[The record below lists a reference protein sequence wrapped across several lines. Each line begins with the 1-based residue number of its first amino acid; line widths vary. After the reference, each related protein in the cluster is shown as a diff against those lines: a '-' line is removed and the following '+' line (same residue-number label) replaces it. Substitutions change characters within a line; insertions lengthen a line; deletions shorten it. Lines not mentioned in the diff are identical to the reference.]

1 MKQKIYI
8 AALLAGMLALVGCG
22 GGNSTGGQPPGG
34 NPPDPAALNAAITAV
49 LALDGSDDETTADI
63 TTAISTFEDADTA
76 YDGDDPD
83 NLAEA
88 KRLVAALKEIVKD
101 RDDAVT
107 AGNTATSFLTVLNDL
122 RTTTDSLETLSG
134 GATATGSALK
144 KATDAGKKTT
154 AIKAHGSSSNVMA
167 YAQMVL
173 DAKSD
178 LEDAIEAVEE
188 DHGAA
193 KTRLASLTSGSSD
206 HALLDGAIKKADA
219 AVKAAKALLQ
229 DSEGQQLGAL
239 ELEVRKYE
247 GKGKT
252 PKEQAEAV
260 AKSIHTAMIALDGE
274 AAGTDVWTL
283 PTTEDGLTGTSGT
296 ALNTQTKD
304 KNAFATGNSN
314 PDALTLTQIFGSEKN
329 EAGDIKFSLNGVTTS
344 LVNNVDDAG
353 TADTDAIGFVT
364 GEGTTTNNG
373 ISTRN
378 AGTTADQHVTY
389 LGIQGGLYCYDAA
402 CSAPGTTFGAG
413 WHFVPSETDNRYERK
428 SDGDYMQAQY
438 VEWGMWITGTN
449 TVNGYI
455 GKGLGSAV
463 LRTTVGTGA
472 GEVSFTRG
480 ASSVTTDVRATYSG
494 AAVGLSATQKGTGA
508 AATHASG
515 HFIADVEL
523 KAVFGA
529 AVGDAKLNGEI
540 DNFRDAAGNG
550 GSHVNT
556 AWSLDLVERTGWATP
571 ANGTFE
577 NDINGG
583 WTAQG
588 YATGTGTKYQ
598 PDGIFGRFN
607 AEFSD
612 GAAAGVYHAEKD

>member
-8 AALLAGMLALVGCG
+8 AALLAGMLALAGCG
-22 GGNSTGGQPPGG
+22 GGNSTNPGSPG
-34 NPPDPAALNAAITAV
+34 DSPPDPAALNAAITAV

-173 DAKSD
+173 DAKSE

-188 DHGAA
+188 DHEAA
-193 KTRLASLTSGSSD
+193 ETRLASLTSGSSD

-219 AVKAAKALLQ
+219 AIKAAKALLQ

-260 AKSIHTAMIALDGE
+260 AKSIHTAMIALDGG
-274 AAGTDVWTL
+274 AGTDVWTL
-283 PTTEDGLTGTSGT
+283 PATENGLTGTSGT

-344 LVNNVDDAG
+344 LVTNDPNNTAG
-353 TADTDAIGFVT
+353 TLATTLPSGTSTVTARAAAVDADVI
-364 GEGTTTNNG
+364 
-373 ISTRN
+373 
-378 AGTTADQHVTY
+378 Y
-389 LGIQGGLYCYDAA
+389 LGIAGALHCYDAA

-463 LRTTVGTGA
+463 LRTTAAGTGA

-529 AVGDAKLNGEI
+529 TVEEAKLNGEI

-556 AWSLDLVERTGWATP
+556 AWSLDLVEKEGWGTP
-571 ANGTFE
+571 VADGTFE
-577 NDINGG
+577 NDIDGG

-588 YATGTGTKYQ
+588 YATGTGTKHQ

-607 AEFSD
+607 AQFSD
-612 GAAAGVYHAEKD
+612 GAAAGVYHTEKE